1 MHIAVGKFSNIQR
14 TLMKKIRKYENED
27 LTKEG
32 IKNAFKKQ
40 KDNQAHY
47 ERTPKQL

>member
-1 MHIAVGKFSNIQR
+1 
-14 TLMKKIRKYENED
+14 MKKIRKYENED